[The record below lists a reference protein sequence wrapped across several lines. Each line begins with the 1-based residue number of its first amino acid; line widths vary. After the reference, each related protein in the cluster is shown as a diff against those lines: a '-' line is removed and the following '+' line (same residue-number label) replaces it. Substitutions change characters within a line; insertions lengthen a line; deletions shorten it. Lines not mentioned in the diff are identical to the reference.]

1 MARKAALW
9 PIRVVSLALVV
20 MVMEMG
26 VTLIF
31 GAIV

>member
-20 MVMEMG
+20 MEMG